1 MIGKFPDPTTD
12 MVPWVD
18 EDWQTT
24 PSGPAFFRR
33 NGRLLI
39 EFAENFSKMISHS
52 SVAVVRGVNVIR
64 R

>member
-12 MVPWVD
+12 LVPWVD

-24 PSGPAFFRR
+24 PSGTGFSQR

-39 EFAENFSKMISHS
+39 EFAENFPKMISHS
-52 SVAVVRGVNVIR
+52 SVSVVRGMNVIR